1 LIIKRKLPPRKRINP
16 NFTERFFQKKDEP
29 GPIQESIAM
38 EISRKDLDRIASSVS
53 SPSNAAESCDVTRK
67 EKLKQLSDSRVA
79 GWTDTLA
86 AKCKAKLDWKEDK
99 ARQEEEQR
107 RLQDAE
113 DAERRRTSR
122 MEALDNAG
130 RLLREQT
137 EKVRQFRQQQML
149 VETLDTRD
157 DQLKEQVEKRKI
169 TTALEELW
177 HKAVMDDIQK
187 AEQKSKQEMEKD
199 KQRSMDLAMD
209 LRRQRDERGERIR
222 AQQRRKREE
231 EGHIIQK
238 IAIDDSSAEKVG
250 IKSAPSVICLYKL
263 YQSITLYFRLR
274 WS

>member
-1 LIIKRKLPPRKRINP
+1 
-16 NFTERFFQKKDEP
+16 
-29 GPIQESIAM
+29 M
-38 EISRKDLDRIASSVS
+38 EISRKDLDRISSSVS
-53 SPSNAAESCDVTRK
+53 SPSNSESSDVTRK

-86 AKCKAKLDWKEDK
+86 AKCKAKLEWKEDK

-113 DAERRRTSR
+113 DAERRRISR
-122 MEALDNAG
+122 MDALDNAE

-157 DQLKEQVEKRKI
+157 NQLEEQVEKRKN
-169 TTALEELW
+169 TAALEELW

-187 AEQKSKQEMEKD
+187 VERKSKQETEKD

-209 LRRQRDERGERIR
+209 LRRQRDEREERIR
-222 AQQRRKREE
+222 AHQRRKREE
-231 EGHIIQK
+231 EGHMIQK
-238 IAIDDSSAEKVG
+238 IAIDDLSAEKVG
-250 IKSAPSVICLYKL
+250 INSAPSVDMFYEL
-263 YQSITLYFRLR
+263 YQSIALYYRLR

>member
-1 LIIKRKLPPRKRINP
+1 
-16 NFTERFFQKKDEP
+16 
-29 GPIQESIAM
+29 M

-53 SPSNAAESCDVTRK
+53 SPSNAVESCDGTRK

-99 ARQEEEQR
+99 AGQEEEQR
-107 RLQDAE
+107 RFQDAE
-113 DAERRRTSR
+113 DTERRRISR
-122 MEALDNAG
+122 MDALENAG

-137 EKVRQFRQQQML
+137 EKVRQFRQKQML

-157 DQLKEQVEKRKI
+157 DQLKEQDEKRKNTI
-169 TTALEELW
+169 ALEELW

-209 LRRQRDERGERIR
+209 LRRQRDEREERIR

-231 EGHIIQK
+231 EGHTIQQ
-238 IAIDDSSAEKVG
+238 IAVDDLSAEKVG
-250 IKSAPSVICLYKL
+250 IKSAPSVNM
-263 YQSITLYFRLR
+263 FV
-274 WS
+274 